1 MHKIHVGVDVGK
13 SFHYIWALDE
23 NRNCIYKGQVAQD
36 ETAIKEALLSCGD
49 TSDML
54 VVVDQPNNIGR
65 LVVMCARSLGAEVA
79 FIPSKSMRAEAE
91 RQGKTSKTDR
101 MDAEAIAVATFEAP
115 ALIHPI
121 GNDET
126 RAKIKVLRSR
136 DKDLS
141 HDLTRNINRLRA
153 ALLDDMPAFEAACS
167 GNRIACG
174 YILEVLVEFGGPWGC
189 KAHLRKLENFTKKFS
204 AKVPEGLIP
213 AIFDALGAQTLAPQG
228 LEVLEQSVIPALAKD
243 IMRIQAERKEL
254 DAQVARLLE
263 DDRVYQA
270 LLSVPGIGEK
280 TAGTLAADIDIDAFD
295 DVSSFTRYCGAAPSV
310 SRSGTSIA
318 RNFKAKDGNKRI
330 KDAMFI
336 SAFAAVQHDMLA
348 SEYYWKKRREGK
360 THAAAILALMRKR
373 CKVIFAIMKSKEPYQ
388 QRISSIA

>member
-1 MHKIHVGVDVGK
+1 MARIHVGVDVGK

-23 NRNCIYKGQVAQD
+23 ERNCIYKGQVSQD
-36 ETAIKEALLSCGD
+36 EAAIKDALLSCGD
-49 TSDML
+49 PAEML

-65 LVVMCARSLGAEVA
+65 LVVMCACSLGAEVA
-79 FIPSKSMRAEAE
+79 FIPSKSMRAEAQ

-101 MDAEAIAVATFEAP
+101 VDAEAIAVGTFEAP
-115 ALIHPI
+115 ALVHPI
-121 GNDET
+121 NNDEV

-136 DKDLS
+136 DKDLA

-153 ALLDDMPAFEAACS
+153 ALLDDMPAFEATCFD
-167 GNRIACG
+167 NRITCS
-174 YILEVLVEFGGPWGC
+174 YILSVLVEFGGPWGC
-189 KAHLRKLENFTKKFS
+189 KTHLRKLENFTKKFS
-204 AKVPEGLIP
+204 AKVPEGLVP
-213 AIFDALGAQTLAPQG
+213 DVFDALSSQTLVPQG
-228 LEVLEQSVIPALAKD
+228 FEVLEQAVIPALAKD
-243 IMRIQAERKEL
+243 IMRIQDERKKI
-254 DAQVARLLE
+254 DAQIAKLLE
-263 DDRVYQA
+263 GDDTYQA
-270 LLSVPGIGEK
+270 LLSIPGVGEK

-348 SEYYWKKRREGK
+348 NEYYWKKRRAGK

-388 QRISSIA
+388 QRIASIA